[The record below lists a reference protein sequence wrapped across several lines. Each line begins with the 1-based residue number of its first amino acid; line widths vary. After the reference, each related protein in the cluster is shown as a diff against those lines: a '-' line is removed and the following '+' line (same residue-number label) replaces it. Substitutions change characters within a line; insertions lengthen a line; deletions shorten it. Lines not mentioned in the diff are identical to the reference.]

1 MRYFSLG
8 KLLLPL
14 FLALVFDPSLG
25 ACTNLIVTK
34 GASKDG
40 SVICTYNCDTFGYSG
55 WLTHSPA
62 GRHEKGE
69 KIAIRSFWNPAEIK
83 GYVDQV
89 EYTYNVVG
97 YINEKQ
103 LSIVET
109 TFGGR
114 HELVNPEGIL
124 GYDNVIQLALQRC
137 STAREA
143 IRTMGQLMDEYGYND
158 EGETFTVCDKEE
170 AWIME
175 IVGKGPGRK
184 GAVWVALRVPDGQI
198 CAHANISRIRRFP
211 QVAKA
216 KKNSI
221 FQEIEGEC
229 VYSSDVISFARE
241 MGFFSGRDEDF
252 SFRDAYCPI
261 SFIKVRQCDAR
272 VWSFFRHHTDP
283 SEMDKYMPYLDGKF
297 DVCDHLP
304 LWITP
309 DSKLSVQ
316 DIMADMRDHY
326 EGTPLDMTK
335 DLGAGPWGMPIRPRA
350 KTFESNGQEYFRERP
365 IASPQAG
372 FTMISQLRSWL
383 PDEVGGLMWFN
394 CDDAD
399 MVAYVPVY
407 CCEREI
413 PTAFRE
419 ENNLNGVFNEKGAY
433 WFCNMVSNFVYP
445 RYSAL
450 IGDLR
455 SAQKELEDFYSAE
468 QDGVAEMAKGMTPSD
483 RVSFLTA
490 KTSEYTGKMM
500 SRWNQLWKYLIVKY
514 NDQPGG
520 YEQSFYDAM
529 VKASGNRYKIPA
541 E

>member
-1 MRYFSLG
+1 MKHFSLF
-8 KLLLPL
+8 KALLPMV
-14 FLALVFDPSLG
+14 LALCFDPSLG

-34 GASKDG
+34 GASADG

-62 GRHEKGE
+62 GQHKPGE
-69 KIAIRSFWNPAEIK
+69 KIAIRSFWHPSEIK

-89 EYTYNVVG
+89 EYTYNVIG

-103 LSIVET
+103 LCIVET

-137 STAREA
+137 STARDA
-143 IRTMGQLMDEYGYND
+143 IRVMGQLMDEYGYCD
-158 EGETFTVCDKEE
+158 EGETFTVCDKGE

-175 IVGKGPGRK
+175 LIGKGQGRK
-184 GAVWVALRVPDGQI
+184 GAVWVAMKIPDGQI
-198 CAHANISRIRRFP
+198 CAHANISRIRQFP
-211 QVAKA
+211 QVSKA
-216 KKNSI
+216 KKNRLY
-221 FQEIEGEC
+221 QEIEGEC
-229 VYSSDVISFARE
+229 MYSSDVISFARE
-241 MGFFSGRDEDF
+241 MGYFNGKDEDF

-261 SFIKVRQCDAR
+261 SFLGVRQCDAR

-283 SEMDKYMPYLDGKF
+283 AEMDKYLPYLDGKF
-297 DVCDHLP
+297 DQIDHLP

-309 DSKLSVQ
+309 EKKVSVR
-316 DIMADMRDHY
+316 DIISDMRDHY

-335 DLGAGPWGMPIRPRA
+335 DIDAGPWGMPIRPRA
-350 KTFESNGQEYFRERP
+350 KTFESGGQKYFRERP

-372 FTMISQLRSWL
+372 FTLVSQLRSWL
-383 PDEVGGLMWFN
+383 PDEIGGVMWFG

-407 CCEREI
+407 CCERDI

-419 ENNLNGVFNEKGAY
+419 ENNLNGTFNEKGAY
-433 WFCNMVSNFVYP
+433 WMCNFVSNMIYP

-450 IGDLR
+450 IGSLREKQEVFEDLLFA
-455 SAQKELEDFYSAE
+455 SQEELEKTAAKMTATDRPAFLSSVTATYVE
-468 QDGVAEMAKGMTPSD
+468 Q
-483 RVSFLTA
+483 
-490 KTSEYTGKMM
+490 MM
-500 SRWNQLWKYLIVKY
+500 SLWNDLAKEIIVKY

-520 YEQSFYDAM
+520 YDQRFYDAI
-529 VKASGNRYKIPA
+529 ARDTGDRYKIP

>member
-1 MRYFSLG
+1 MKHFSLF
-8 KLLLPL
+8 KALLPL
-14 FLALVFDPSLG
+14 VLALCFDPSLG

-34 GASKDG
+34 GASADG

-62 GRHEKGE
+62 GQHKPGE
-69 KIAIRSFWNPAEIK
+69 KIAIRSFWHPSEIK

-89 EYTYNVVG
+89 EYTYNVIG

-103 LSIVET
+103 LCIVET

-137 STAREA
+137 STARDA
-143 IRTMGQLMDEYGYND
+143 IRVMGQLMDEYGYCD

-175 IVGKGPGRK
+175 LIGKGQGRK
-184 GAVWVALRVPDGQI
+184 GAVWVAMKIPDGQI
-198 CAHANISRIRRFP
+198 CAHANISRIRQFP
-211 QVAKA
+211 QVSKA
-216 KKNSI
+216 KKNSLY
-221 FQEIEGEC
+221 QEIDGEC
-229 VYSSDVISFARE
+229 MYSSDVISFARE
-241 MGFFSGRDEDF
+241 MGYFNGKDEDF

-261 SFIKVRQCDAR
+261 SFLGVRQCDAR

-283 SEMDKYMPYLDGKF
+283 AEMDKYLPYLDGKF
-297 DVCDHLP
+297 DQIDHLP
-304 LWITP
+304 LWIKP
-309 DSKLSVQ
+309 DSKLSVR
-316 DIMADMRDHY
+316 DVIADMRDHY

-350 KTFESNGQEYFRERP
+350 KTFESGGQKYFRERP

-372 FTMISQLRSWL
+372 FTLVSQLRSWL

-419 ENNLNGVFNEKGAY
+419 ENNLNGTFNEKGAY
-433 WFCNMVSNFVYP
+433 WMCNFVSNMIYP

-450 IGDLR
+450 IGSLREKQEVFEDLLFA
-455 SAQKELEDFYSAE
+455 SQEELEKTAAKMTATDRPAFLSSVTTTYVE
-468 QDGVAEMAKGMTPSD
+468 Q
-483 RVSFLTA
+483 
-490 KTSEYTGKMM
+490 MM
-500 SRWNQLWKYLIVKY
+500 SLWNDLAKEIIVKY

-520 YEQSFYDAM
+520 YDQRFYDAI
-529 VKASGNRYKIPA
+529 ARDTGDRYKIP

>member
-1 MRYFSLG
+1 MKHFSLF
-8 KLLLPL
+8 KALLPMV
-14 FLALVFDPSLG
+14 LALCFDPSLG

-34 GASKDG
+34 GASADG

-62 GRHEKGE
+62 GQHKPGE
-69 KIAIRSFWNPAEIK
+69 KIAIRSFWHPSEIK

-89 EYTYNVVG
+89 EYTYNVIG

-103 LSIVET
+103 LCIVET

-137 STAREA
+137 STARDA
-143 IRTMGQLMDEYGYND
+143 IRVMGQLMDEYGYCD

-175 IVGKGPGRK
+175 LIGKGQGRK
-184 GAVWVALRVPDGQI
+184 GAVWVAMKIPDGQI
-198 CAHANISRIRRFP
+198 CAHANISRIRQFP
-211 QVAKA
+211 QVSKA
-216 KKNSI
+216 KKNRLY
-221 FQEIEGEC
+221 QEIEGEC
-229 VYSSDVISFARE
+229 MYSSDVISFARE
-241 MGFFSGRDEDF
+241 MGYFNGKDEDF

-261 SFIKVRQCDAR
+261 SFLGVRQCDAR

-283 SEMDKYMPYLDGKF
+283 AEMDKYLPYLDGKF
-297 DVCDHLP
+297 DQIDHLP

-309 DSKLSVQ
+309 EKKVSVR
-316 DIMADMRDHY
+316 DIISDMRDHY

-335 DLGAGPWGMPIRPRA
+335 DIDAGPWGMPIRPRA
-350 KTFESNGQEYFRERP
+350 KTFESGGQKYFRERP

-372 FTMISQLRSWL
+372 FTLVSQLRSWL
-383 PDEVGGLMWFN
+383 PDEIGGVMWFG

-407 CCEREI
+407 CCERDI

-419 ENNLNGVFNEKGAY
+419 ENNLNGTFNEKGAY
-433 WFCNMVSNFVYP
+433 WMCNFVSNMIYP

-450 IGDLR
+450 IGSLREKQEVFEDLLFA
-455 SAQKELEDFYSAE
+455 SQEELEKTAAKMTATDRPAFLSSVTATYVE
-468 QDGVAEMAKGMTPSD
+468 Q
-483 RVSFLTA
+483 
-490 KTSEYTGKMM
+490 MM
-500 SRWNQLWKYLIVKY
+500 SLWNDLAKEIIVKY

-520 YEQSFYDAM
+520 YDQRFYDAI
-529 VKASGNRYKIPA
+529 ARDTGDRYKIP

>member
-1 MRYFSLG
+1 MRHFPLG
-8 KLLLPL
+8 GLLLSL
-14 FLALVFDPSLG
+14 VFVLAFDPSLG

-34 GASKDG
+34 GASADG

-69 KIAIRSFWNPAEIK
+69 KIPIRSFWHPDEIK
-83 GYVDQV
+83 GYVEQV
-89 EYTYNVVG
+89 EYTYNVIG

-103 LSIVET
+103 LCIVET

-143 IRTMGQLMDEYGYND
+143 IRVMGELMAEYGYND

-184 GAVWVALRVPDGQI
+184 GSVWVALRIPDGSI
-198 CAHANISRIRRFP
+198 SAHANISRIRQFP

-216 KKNSI
+216 KKNSLY
-221 FQEIEGEC
+221 QEIEGEC
-229 VYSSDVISFARE
+229 MYSSDVISFARE
-241 MGFFSGRDEDF
+241 MGFFSGEDKDF

-261 SFIKVRQCDAR
+261 EFIKVRQCDAR

-283 SEMDKYMPYLDGKF
+283 SEMDKYMPYIDGKF

-309 DSKLSVQ
+309 DKKLSVR

-326 EGTPLDMTK
+326 EGTSLDMTR
-335 DLGAGPWGMPIRPRA
+335 DIDAGPWGMPVRPRA
-350 KTFESNGQEYFRERP
+350 KTFESNGQKYFRERP

-372 FTMISQLRSWL
+372 FTLVSQLRGWL
-383 PDEVGGLMWFN
+383 PDEVGGIMYFN

-399 MVAYVPVY
+399 MIAYVPVY
-407 CCEREI
+407 CCESEI
-413 PTAFRE
+413 PAAFRE
-419 ENNLNGVFNEKGAY
+419 ENNLNGVFNENGAY
-433 WFCNMVSNFVYP
+433 WFCNMVSNFIYP

-455 SAQKELEDFYSAE
+455 TAQKELEDFFCSE
-468 QDGVAEMAKGMTPSD
+468 QETIDSRAKEMTPSD

-490 KTSEYTGKMM
+490 KTGEYVERMM
-500 SRWNQLWKYLIVKY
+500 SRWNNLWKELIVKY

-520 YEQSFYDAM
+520 YGQRFYDA
-529 VKASGNRYKIPA
+529 VARDTGDRYKIP

>member
-1 MRYFSLG
+1 MRHFPLG
-8 KLLLPL
+8 GLLLSL
-14 FLALVFDPSLG
+14 VFVLAFDPSLG

-34 GASKDG
+34 GASADG

-69 KIAIRSFWNPAEIK
+69 KIPIRSFWHPGGIK
-83 GYVDQV
+83 GYVEQV
-89 EYTYNVVG
+89 EYTYNVIG

-103 LSIVET
+103 LCIVET

-137 STAREA
+137 STARDA
-143 IRTMGQLMDEYGYND
+143 IRVMGELMAEYGYND

-175 IVGKGPGRK
+175 IVGKGPGLK
-184 GAVWVALRVPDGQI
+184 GSVWVALRIPDGSI
-198 CAHANISRIRRFP
+198 SAHANISRIRQFP

-216 KKNSI
+216 KKNSLY
-221 FQEIEGEC
+221 QEIEGEC
-229 VYSSDVISFARE
+229 MYSSDVISFARE
-241 MGFFSGRDEDF
+241 KGFFSGEDKYF

-261 SFIKVRQCDAR
+261 GFIKVRQCDAR

-283 SEMDKYMPYLDGKF
+283 SEMDKYMPYIDGKF

-309 DSKLSVQ
+309 DKKLSVR

-326 EGTPLDMTK
+326 EGTPLDMTR
-335 DLGAGPWGMPIRPRA
+335 DIDAGPWGMPVRPRA
-350 KTFESNGQEYFRERP
+350 KTFESNGQKYFRERP

-372 FTMISQLRSWL
+372 FTLVSQLRGWL
-383 PDEVGGLMWFN
+383 PDEVGGIMYFN

-399 MVAYVPVY
+399 MIAYVPVY
-407 CCEREI
+407 CCESEI
-413 PTAFRE
+413 PAAFRE
-419 ENNLNGVFNEKGAY
+419 ENNLNGVFNDNGAY
-433 WFCNMVSNFVYP
+433 WFCNMVSNFIYP

-455 SAQKELEDFYSAE
+455 AAQKELEDFFCSE
-468 QDGVAEMAKGMTPSD
+468 QETIDSRAKEMTPSD

-490 KTSEYTGKMM
+490 KTGEYVERMM
-500 SRWNQLWKYLIVKY
+500 SRWNSLWKELIVKY

-520 YEQSFYDAM
+520 YGQRFYDA
-529 VKASGNRYKIPA
+529 VARDTGDRYKIP

>member
-1 MRYFSLG
+1 MKHFSLF
-8 KLLLPL
+8 KALLPMV
-14 FLALVFDPSLG
+14 LALCFDPSLG

-34 GASKDG
+34 GASADG

-62 GRHEKGE
+62 GQHKPGE
-69 KIAIRSFWNPAEIK
+69 KIAIRSFWHPSEIK

-89 EYTYNVVG
+89 EYTYNVIG

-103 LSIVET
+103 LCIVET

-137 STAREA
+137 STARDA
-143 IRTMGQLMDEYGYND
+143 IRVMGQLMDEYGYCD

-175 IVGKGPGRK
+175 LIGKGQGRK
-184 GAVWVALRVPDGQI
+184 GAVWVAMKIPDGQI
-198 CAHANISRIRRFP
+198 CAHANISRIRQFP
-211 QVAKA
+211 QVSKA
-216 KKNSI
+216 KKNRLY
-221 FQEIEGEC
+221 QEIEGEC
-229 VYSSDVISFARE
+229 MYSSDVISFARE
-241 MGFFSGRDEDF
+241 MGYFNGKDEDF

-261 SFIKVRQCDAR
+261 SFLGVRQCDAR

-283 SEMDKYMPYLDGKF
+283 AEMDKYLPYLDGKF
-297 DVCDHLP
+297 DQIDHLP

-309 DSKLSVQ
+309 EKKVSVR
-316 DIMADMRDHY
+316 DIISDMRDHY

-335 DLGAGPWGMPIRPRA
+335 DIDAGPWGMPIRPRA
-350 KTFESNGQEYFRERP
+350 KTFESGGQKYFRERP

-372 FTMISQLRSWL
+372 FTLVSQLRSWL
-383 PDEVGGLMWFN
+383 PDEIGGVMWFG

-407 CCEREI
+407 CCERDI

-419 ENNLNGVFNEKGAY
+419 ENNLNGTFNEKGAY
-433 WFCNMVSNFVYP
+433 WMCNFVSNMIYP

-450 IGDLR
+450 IGSLR
-455 SAQKELEDFYSAE
+455 EKQEMFEGLLFASQEELEKTAAKMTATDRPAFLSSVTTTYVE
-468 QDGVAEMAKGMTPSD
+468 Q
-483 RVSFLTA
+483 
-490 KTSEYTGKMM
+490 MM
-500 SRWNQLWKYLIVKY
+500 SLWNDLAKEIIVKY

-520 YEQSFYDAM
+520 YDQRFYDAI
-529 VKASGNRYKIPA
+529 ARDTGDRYKIP

>member
-1 MRYFSLG
+1 MKHFSLF
-8 KLLLPL
+8 KALLPL
-14 FLALVFDPSLG
+14 VLALCFDPSLG

-34 GASKDG
+34 GASADG

-62 GRHEKGE
+62 GQHKPGE
-69 KIAIRSFWNPAEIK
+69 KIAIRSFWHPAEIK

-89 EYTYNVVG
+89 EYTYNVIG

-103 LSIVET
+103 LCIVET

-137 STAREA
+137 STARDA
-143 IRTMGQLMDEYGYND
+143 IRVMGQLMDEYGYCD

-175 IVGKGPGRK
+175 LIGKGQGRK
-184 GAVWVALRVPDGQI
+184 GAVWVAMKIPDGQI
-198 CAHANISRIRRFP
+198 CAHANISRIRQFP
-211 QVAKA
+211 QVSKA
-216 KKNSI
+216 KKNSLY
-221 FQEIEGEC
+221 QEIDGEC
-229 VYSSDVISFARE
+229 MYSSDVISFARE
-241 MGFFSGRDEDF
+241 MGYFNGKDEDF

-261 SFIKVRQCDAR
+261 SFLGVRQCDAR

-283 SEMDKYMPYLDGKF
+283 AEMDKYLPYLDGKF
-297 DVCDHLP
+297 DQIDHLP

-309 DSKLSVQ
+309 EKKVSVR
-316 DIMADMRDHY
+316 DIISDMRDHY

-335 DLGAGPWGMPIRPRA
+335 DIDAGPWGMPIRPRA
-350 KTFESNGQEYFRERP
+350 KTFESGGQKYFRERP

-372 FTMISQLRSWL
+372 FTLVSQLRSWL
-383 PDEVGGLMWFN
+383 PDEIGGLMWFG

-407 CCEREI
+407 CCERDI

-419 ENNLNGVFNEKGAY
+419 ENNLNGTFNEKGAY
-433 WFCNMVSNFVYP
+433 WMCNFVSNMIYP
-445 RYSAL
+445 RYSAM
-450 IGDLR
+450 IGSLR
-455 SAQKELEDFYSAE
+455 EKQEMFEGLLFASQEELEKTAAKMTATDRPAFLSSVTTTYVE
-468 QDGVAEMAKGMTPSD
+468 Q
-483 RVSFLTA
+483 
-490 KTSEYTGKMM
+490 MM
-500 SRWNQLWKYLIVKY
+500 SLWNDLAKEIIVKY

-520 YEQSFYDAM
+520 YDQRFYDA
-529 VKASGNRYKIPA
+529 VARDTGDRYKIP

>member
-1 MRYFSLG
+1 MRHFPLG
-8 KLLLPL
+8 ELLLSL
-14 FLALVFDPSLG
+14 VFVLAFDPSLG

-34 GASKDG
+34 GASADG

-69 KIAIRSFWNPAEIK
+69 KIPIRSFWHPDGIK
-83 GYVDQV
+83 GYVEQV
-89 EYTYNVVG
+89 EYTYNVIG

-103 LSIVET
+103 LCIVET

-137 STAREA
+137 STARDA
-143 IRTMGQLMDEYGYND
+143 IHVMGELMAEYGYND
-158 EGETFTVCDKEE
+158 EGETFTVCDKDE

-175 IVGKGPGRK
+175 IVGKGLGRK
-184 GAVWVALRVPDGQI
+184 GAVWVALRIPDGSI
-198 CAHANISRIRRFP
+198 SAHANISRIRQFP

-216 KKNSI
+216 KKNSLY
-221 FQEIEGEC
+221 QEIEGEC
-229 VYSSDVISFARE
+229 MYSSDVISFARE
-241 MGFFSGRDEDF
+241 MGFFSGEDKDF

-261 SFIKVRQCDAR
+261 EFIKVRQCDAR

-283 SEMDKYMPYLDGKF
+283 SEMDKYMPYIDGKF

-309 DSKLSVQ
+309 DKKLSVR

-326 EGTPLDMTK
+326 EGTPLDMTR
-335 DLGAGPWGMPIRPRA
+335 DIDAGPWGMPVRPRA
-350 KTFESNGQEYFRERP
+350 KTFESNGQKYFRERP

-372 FTMISQLRSWL
+372 FTLVSQLRGWL
-383 PDEVGGLMWFN
+383 PDEVGGIMYFN

-399 MVAYVPVY
+399 MIAYVPVY
-407 CCEREI
+407 CCESEI
-413 PTAFRE
+413 PVAFRE
-419 ENNLNGVFNEKGAY
+419 ENNLNGVFNENGAY
-433 WFCNMVSNFVYP
+433 WFCNMVSNFIYP

-455 SAQKELEDFYSAE
+455 AAQKELEDSFCSE
-468 QDGVAEMAKGMTPSD
+468 QETIDSRAKDMTPSD

-490 KTSEYTGKMM
+490 KTGEYVERMM
-500 SRWNQLWKYLIVKY
+500 SRWNSLWKELIVKY

-520 YEQSFYDAM
+520 YGQRFYDA
-529 VKASGNRYKIPA
+529 VARDTGDRYKIP

>member
-1 MRYFSLG
+1 MRHFPLG
-8 KLLLPL
+8 GLLLSL
-14 FLALVFDPSLG
+14 VFALAFDPSLG

-34 GASKDG
+34 GASADG

-69 KIAIRSFWNPAEIK
+69 KIPIRSFWHPDGIK
-83 GYVDQV
+83 GYVEQV
-89 EYTYNVVG
+89 EYTYNVIG

-103 LSIVET
+103 LCIVET

-137 STAREA
+137 STARDA
-143 IRTMGQLMDEYGYND
+143 IRVMGELMAEYGYND

-184 GAVWVALRVPDGQI
+184 GSVWVALRIPDGSI
-198 CAHANISRIRRFP
+198 SAHANISRIRQFP

-216 KKNSI
+216 KKNSLY
-221 FQEIEGEC
+221 QEIQGEC
-229 VYSSDVISFARE
+229 MYSSDVISFARE
-241 MGFFSGRDEDF
+241 MGFFSGEDKDF

-261 SFIKVRQCDAR
+261 EFIKVRQCDAR

-283 SEMDKYMPYLDGKF
+283 SEMDKYMPYIDGKF
-297 DVCDHLP
+297 DMCDHLP

-309 DSKLSVQ
+309 DKKLSVR

-326 EGTPLDMTK
+326 EGTPLDMTR
-335 DLGAGPWGMPIRPRA
+335 DIDAGPWGMPVRPRA
-350 KTFESNGQEYFRERP
+350 KTFESNGQKYFRERP

-372 FTMISQLRSWL
+372 FTLVSQLRGWL
-383 PDEVGGLMWFN
+383 PDEVGGIMYFN

-399 MVAYVPVY
+399 MIAYVPVY
-407 CCEREI
+407 CCESEI
-413 PTAFRE
+413 PAAFRE
-419 ENNLNGVFNEKGAY
+419 ENNLNGVFNENGAY
-433 WFCNMVSNFVYP
+433 WFCNMVSNFIYP

-450 IGDLR
+450 SGDLR
-455 SAQKELEDFYSAE
+455 TAQKELEDSFCSE
-468 QDGVAEMAKGMTPSD
+468 QETIDSRAKDMTPSD

-490 KTSEYTGKMM
+490 KTGEYVERMM
-500 SRWNQLWKYLIVKY
+500 SRWNSLWKELIVKY

-520 YEQSFYDAM
+520 YGQRFYDA
-529 VKASGNRYKIPA
+529 VARDTGDRYKIP

>member
-1 MRYFSLG
+1 MKHFSLF
-8 KLLLPL
+8 KALLPL
-14 FLALVFDPSLG
+14 VLAVCFDPSLG

-34 GASKDG
+34 GASADG

-62 GRHEKGE
+62 GQHKPGE
-69 KIAIRSFWNPAEIK
+69 KIAIRSFWHPSEIK

-89 EYTYNVVG
+89 EYTYNVIG

-103 LSIVET
+103 LCIVET

-137 STAREA
+137 STARDA
-143 IRTMGQLMDEYGYND
+143 IRVMGQLMDEYGYCD

-175 IVGKGPGRK
+175 LIGKGQGRK
-184 GAVWVALRVPDGQI
+184 GAVWVAMKIPDGQI
-198 CAHANISRIRRFP
+198 CAHANISRIRQFP
-211 QVAKA
+211 QVSKA
-216 KKNSI
+216 KKNSLY
-221 FQEIEGEC
+221 QEIKGEC
-229 VYSSDVISFARE
+229 MYSSDVISFARE
-241 MGFFSGRDEDF
+241 MGYFNGKDEDF

-261 SFIKVRQCDAR
+261 SFLGVRQCDAR

-283 SEMDKYMPYLDGKF
+283 GEMDKYLPYLEGKF
-297 DVCDHLP
+297 DQIDHLP

-309 DSKLSVQ
+309 EKKVSVR
-316 DIMADMRDHY
+316 DIISDMRDHY

-335 DLGAGPWGMPIRPRA
+335 DIDAGPWGMPIRPRA
-350 KTFESNGQEYFRERP
+350 KTFESGGQKYFRERP

-372 FTMISQLRSWL
+372 FTLVSQLRSWL
-383 PDEVGGLMWFN
+383 PDEIGGVMWFG

-419 ENNLNGVFNEKGAY
+419 ENNLNGTFNEQGAY
-433 WFCNMVSNFVYP
+433 WMCNMVSNFIYP
-445 RYSAL
+445 RYGAM

-455 SAQKELEDFYSAE
+455 AAQSELEDFYASE
-468 QDGVAEMAKGMTPSD
+468 QDEVAERVKGLNPLD
-483 RVSFLTA
+483 RISFLTS
-490 KTSEYTGKMM
+490 KTASYTEKMM
-500 SRWNQLWKYLIVKY
+500 TRWDRLWKELVVKY

-520 YEQSFYDAM
+520 YDQRFYDAI
-529 VKASGNRYKIPA
+529 ARDTGDRYKIP

>member
-1 MRYFSLG
+1 MKHFSLF
-8 KLLLPL
+8 KALLPL
-14 FLALVFDPSLG
+14 VLALCFDPSLG

-34 GASKDG
+34 GASADG

-62 GRHEKGE
+62 GQHKPGE
-69 KIAIRSFWNPAEIK
+69 KIAIRSFWHPSEIK

-89 EYTYNVVG
+89 EYTYNVIG

-103 LSIVET
+103 LCIVET

-137 STAREA
+137 STARDA
-143 IRTMGQLMDEYGYND
+143 IRVMGQLMDEYGYCD

-175 IVGKGPGRK
+175 LIGKGQGRK
-184 GAVWVALRVPDGQI
+184 GAVWVAMKIPDGQI
-198 CAHANISRIRRFP
+198 CAHANISRIRQFP
-211 QVAKA
+211 QVSKA
-216 KKNSI
+216 KKNSLY
-221 FQEIEGEC
+221 QEIEGEC
-229 VYSSDVISFARE
+229 MYSSDVISFARE
-241 MGFFSGRDEDF
+241 MGYFNGKDEDF

-261 SFIKVRQCDAR
+261 SFLGVRQCDAR

-283 SEMDKYMPYLDGKF
+283 AEMDKYLPYLDGKF
-297 DVCDHLP
+297 DQIDHLP

-309 DSKLSVQ
+309 EKKVSVR
-316 DIMADMRDHY
+316 DIISDMRDHY

-335 DLGAGPWGMPIRPRA
+335 DIDAGPWGMPIRPRA
-350 KTFESNGQEYFRERP
+350 KTFESGGQKYFRERP

-372 FTMISQLRSWL
+372 FTLVSQLRSWL
-383 PDEVGGLMWFN
+383 PDEIGGVMWFG

-407 CCEREI
+407 CCERDI

-419 ENNLNGVFNEKGAY
+419 ENNLNGTFNEKGAY
-433 WFCNMVSNFVYP
+433 WMCNFVSNMIYP

-450 IGDLR
+450 IGSLREKQEVFEDLLFA
-455 SAQKELEDFYSAE
+455 SQEELEKTAAKMTATDRPAFLSSVTTTYVE
-468 QDGVAEMAKGMTPSD
+468 Q
-483 RVSFLTA
+483 
-490 KTSEYTGKMM
+490 MM
-500 SRWNQLWKYLIVKY
+500 SLWNDLAKEIIVKY

-520 YEQSFYDAM
+520 YDQRFYDAI
-529 VKASGNRYKIPA
+529 ARDTGDRYKIP

>member
-1 MRYFSLG
+1 MRHFPLG
-8 KLLLPL
+8 GLLLSL
-14 FLALVFDPSLG
+14 VFVLAFDPSLG

-34 GASKDG
+34 GASADG

-69 KIAIRSFWNPAEIK
+69 KIPIRSFWHPDGIK
-83 GYVDQV
+83 GYVEQV
-89 EYTYNVVG
+89 EYTYNVIG

-103 LSIVET
+103 LCIVET

-137 STAREA
+137 STARDA
-143 IRTMGQLMDEYGYND
+143 IHVMGELMAEYGYND
-158 EGETFTVCDKEE
+158 EGETFTVCDKDE

-184 GAVWVALRVPDGQI
+184 GSVWVALRIPDGSI
-198 CAHANISRIRRFP
+198 SAHANISRIRQFP

-216 KKNSI
+216 KKNSLY
-221 FQEIEGEC
+221 QEIEGEC
-229 VYSSDVISFARE
+229 MYSSDVISFARE
-241 MGFFSGRDEDF
+241 MGFFSGEDKDF

-261 SFIKVRQCDAR
+261 EFIKVRQCDAR

-283 SEMDKYMPYLDGKF
+283 SEMDKYMPYIDGKF

-309 DSKLSVQ
+309 DKKLSVR

-326 EGTPLDMTK
+326 EGTSLDMTR
-335 DLGAGPWGMPIRPRA
+335 DIDAGPWGMPVRPRA
-350 KTFESNGQEYFRERP
+350 KTFESNGQKYFRERP

-372 FTMISQLRSWL
+372 FTLVSQLRGWL
-383 PDEVGGLMWFN
+383 PDEVGGIMYFN

-399 MVAYVPVY
+399 MIAYVPVY
-407 CCEREI
+407 CCESEI
-413 PTAFRE
+413 PVAFRE
-419 ENNLNGVFNEKGAY
+419 ENNLNGIFNENGAY
-433 WFCNMVSNFVYP
+433 WFCNMVSNFIYP

-455 SAQKELEDFYSAE
+455 AAQKELEDSFCSE
-468 QDGVAEMAKGMTPSD
+468 QEEVATRAKEMTPSD

-490 KTSEYTGKMM
+490 KTGEYVERMM
-500 SRWNQLWKYLIVKY
+500 SRWNSLWKELIVKY

-520 YEQSFYDAM
+520 YGQRFYDA
-529 VKASGNRYKIPA
+529 VARDTGDRYKIP

>member
-1 MRYFSLG
+1 MKHFSLF
-8 KLLLPL
+8 KALLPMV
-14 FLALVFDPSLG
+14 LALCFDPSLG

-34 GASKDG
+34 GASADG

-62 GRHEKGE
+62 GQHKPGE
-69 KIAIRSFWNPAEIK
+69 KIAIRSFWHPSEIK

-89 EYTYNVVG
+89 EYTYNVIG

-103 LSIVET
+103 LCIVET

-137 STAREA
+137 STARDA
-143 IRTMGQLMDEYGYND
+143 IRVMGQLMDEYGYCD
-158 EGETFTVCDKEE
+158 KGETFTVCDKEE

-175 IVGKGPGRK
+175 LIGKGQGRK
-184 GAVWVALRVPDGQI
+184 GAVWVAMKIPDGQI
-198 CAHANISRIRRFP
+198 CAHANISRIRQFP
-211 QVAKA
+211 QVSKA
-216 KKNSI
+216 KKNSLY
-221 FQEIEGEC
+221 QEIEGEC
-229 VYSSDVISFARE
+229 MYSSDVISFARE
-241 MGFFSGRDEDF
+241 MGYFNGKDEDF

-261 SFIKVRQCDAR
+261 SFLGVRQCDAR

-283 SEMDKYMPYLDGKF
+283 AEMDKYLPYLDGKF
-297 DVCDHLP
+297 DQIDHLP
-304 LWITP
+304 LWIKP
-309 DSKLSVQ
+309 DSKLSVR
-316 DIMADMRDHY
+316 DVIADMRDHY

-335 DLGAGPWGMPIRPRA
+335 DIDAGPWGMPIRPRA
-350 KTFESNGQEYFRERP
+350 KTFESGGQKYFRERP

-372 FTMISQLRSWL
+372 FTLVSQLRSWL
-383 PDEVGGLMWFN
+383 PDEIGGVMWFG

-407 CCEREI
+407 CCERDI

-419 ENNLNGVFNEKGAY
+419 ENNLNGTFNEKGAY
-433 WFCNMVSNFVYP
+433 WMCNFVSNMIYP

-450 IGDLR
+450 IGSLREKQEVFEDLLFA
-455 SAQKELEDFYSAE
+455 SQEELEKTAAKMTATDRPAFLSSVTTTYVE
-468 QDGVAEMAKGMTPSD
+468 Q
-483 RVSFLTA
+483 
-490 KTSEYTGKMM
+490 MM
-500 SRWNQLWKYLIVKY
+500 SLWNDLAKEIIVKY

-520 YEQSFYDAM
+520 YDQRFYDAI
-529 VKASGNRYKIPA
+529 ARDTGDRYKIP

>member
-1 MRYFSLG
+1 MRHFPLG
-8 KLLLPL
+8 GLLLSL
-14 FLALVFDPSLG
+14 VFALAFDPSLG

-34 GASKDG
+34 GASADG

-69 KIAIRSFWNPAEIK
+69 KIPIRSFWHPDGIK
-83 GYVDQV
+83 GYVEQV
-89 EYTYNVVG
+89 EYTYNVIG

-103 LSIVET
+103 LCIVET

-137 STAREA
+137 STARDA
-143 IRTMGQLMDEYGYND
+143 IRVMGELMAEYGYND

-184 GAVWVALRVPDGQI
+184 GSVWVALRIPDGSI
-198 CAHANISRIRRFP
+198 SAHANISRIRQFP

-216 KKNSI
+216 KKNSLY
-221 FQEIEGEC
+221 QEIEGEC
-229 VYSSDVISFARE
+229 MYSSDVISFARE
-241 MGFFSGRDEDF
+241 KGFFSGEDKYF

-261 SFIKVRQCDAR
+261 EFIKVRQCDAR

-283 SEMDKYMPYLDGKF
+283 SEMDKYMPYIDGKF

-309 DSKLSVQ
+309 DKKLSVR

-326 EGTPLDMTK
+326 EGTPLDMTR
-335 DLGAGPWGMPIRPRA
+335 DIDAGPWGMPVRPRA
-350 KTFESNGQEYFRERP
+350 KTFESNGQKYFRERP

-372 FTMISQLRSWL
+372 FTLVSQLRGWL
-383 PDEVGGLMWFN
+383 PDEVGGIMYFN

-399 MVAYVPVY
+399 MIAYVPVY
-407 CCEREI
+407 CCESEI
-413 PTAFRE
+413 PAAFRE
-419 ENNLNGVFNEKGAY
+419 ENNLNGVFNENGAY
-433 WFCNMVSNFVYP
+433 WFCNMVSNFIYP

-455 SAQKELEDFYSAE
+455 AAQKELEDSFCSE
-468 QDGVAEMAKGMTPSD
+468 QETIDSRAKDMTPSD

-490 KTSEYTGKMM
+490 KTGEYVERMM
-500 SRWNQLWKYLIVKY
+500 SRWNSLWKELIVKY

-520 YEQSFYDAM
+520 YGQRFYDA
-529 VKASGNRYKIPA
+529 VARDTGDRYKIP

>member
-1 MRYFSLG
+1 MKHFSLF
-8 KLLLPL
+8 KALLPMV
-14 FLALVFDPSLG
+14 LALCFDPSLG

-34 GASKDG
+34 GASADG

-62 GRHEKGE
+62 GQHKPGE
-69 KIAIRSFWNPAEIK
+69 KIAIRSFWHPSEIK

-89 EYTYNVVG
+89 EYTYNVIG

-103 LSIVET
+103 LCIVET

-137 STAREA
+137 STARDA
-143 IRTMGQLMDEYGYND
+143 IRVMGQLMDEYGYCD

-175 IVGKGPGRK
+175 LIGKGQGRK
-184 GAVWVALRVPDGQI
+184 GAVWVAMKIPDGQI
-198 CAHANISRIRRFP
+198 CAHANISRIRQFP
-211 QVAKA
+211 QVSKA
-216 KKNSI
+216 KKNSLY
-221 FQEIEGEC
+221 QEIEGEC
-229 VYSSDVISFARE
+229 MYSSDVISFARE
-241 MGFFSGRDEDF
+241 MGYFNGKDEDF

-261 SFIKVRQCDAR
+261 SFLGVRQCDAR

-283 SEMDKYMPYLDGKF
+283 AEMDKYLPYLEGKF
-297 DVCDHLP
+297 DQIDHLP

-309 DSKLSVQ
+309 EKKVSVR
-316 DIMADMRDHY
+316 DIISDMRDHY

-335 DLGAGPWGMPIRPRA
+335 DIDAGPWGMPIRPRA
-350 KTFESNGQEYFRERP
+350 KTFESGGQKYFRERP

-372 FTMISQLRSWL
+372 FTLVSQLRSWL
-383 PDEVGGLMWFN
+383 PDEIGGVMWFG

-407 CCEREI
+407 CCERDI

-419 ENNLNGVFNEKGAY
+419 ENNLNGTFNEKGAY
-433 WFCNMVSNFVYP
+433 WMCNFVSNMIYP

-450 IGDLR
+450 IGSLR
-455 SAQKELEDFYSAE
+455 EKQEMFEGLLFASQEELEKTAAKMTDTDRPAFLSSVTATYVE
-468 QDGVAEMAKGMTPSD
+468 Q
-483 RVSFLTA
+483 
-490 KTSEYTGKMM
+490 MM
-500 SRWNQLWKYLIVKY
+500 SLWNDLAKEIIVKY

-520 YEQSFYDAM
+520 YDQRFYDA
-529 VKASGNRYKIPA
+529 VARDTGDRYKIP

>member
-1 MRYFSLG
+1 MRHFPLG
-8 KLLLPL
+8 RLLLSL
-14 FLALVFDPSLG
+14 VFVLAFDPSLG

-34 GASKDG
+34 GASADG

-62 GRHEKGE
+62 GRHEKDE
-69 KIAIRSFWNPAEIK
+69 KIPIRSFWHPDGIK
-83 GYVDQV
+83 GYVEQV
-89 EYTYNVVG
+89 EYTYNVIG

-103 LSIVET
+103 LCIVET

-137 STAREA
+137 STARDA
-143 IRTMGQLMDEYGYND
+143 IRVMGELMAEYGYND

-170 AWIME
+170 AWIIE
-175 IVGKGPGRK
+175 IVGKGLGRK
-184 GAVWVALRVPDGQI
+184 GSVWVALRIPDGSI
-198 CAHANISRIRRFP
+198 SAHANISRIRQFP

-216 KKNSI
+216 KKNSLY
-221 FQEIEGEC
+221 QEIEGEC
-229 VYSSDVISFARE
+229 MYSSDVISFARE
-241 MGFFSGRDEDF
+241 MGFFSGEDKDF

-261 SFIKVRQCDAR
+261 EFIKVRQCDAR

-283 SEMDKYMPYLDGKF
+283 SEMDKYMPYIDGKF

-309 DSKLSVQ
+309 DKKLSVR

-326 EGTPLDMTK
+326 EGTPLDMTR
-335 DLGAGPWGMPIRPRA
+335 DIDAGPWGMPVRPRA
-350 KTFESNGQEYFRERP
+350 KTFESNGQKYFRERP

-372 FTMISQLRSWL
+372 FTLVSQLRGWL
-383 PDEVGGLMWFN
+383 PDEVGGLMYFN

-399 MVAYVPVY
+399 MIAYVPVY
-407 CCEREI
+407 CCESEI
-413 PTAFRE
+413 PAAFRE
-419 ENNLNGVFNEKGAY
+419 ENNLNGVFNENGAY
-433 WFCNMVSNFVYP
+433 WFCNMVSNFIYP

-455 SAQKELEDFYSAE
+455 TAQKELEDFFCSE
-468 QDGVAEMAKGMTPSD
+468 QETIDSRAKEMTPSD

-490 KTSEYTGKMM
+490 KTEEYVERMM
-500 SRWNQLWKYLIVKY
+500 SRWNSLWKELIVKY

-520 YEQSFYDAM
+520 YGQRFYDA
-529 VKASGNRYKIPA
+529 VARDTGDRYKIP

>member
-1 MRYFSLG
+1 MV
-8 KLLLPL
+8 
-14 FLALVFDPSLG
+14 LALCFDPSLG

-34 GASKDG
+34 GASADG

-62 GRHEKGE
+62 GQHKPGE
-69 KIAIRSFWNPAEIK
+69 KIAIRSFWHPSEIK

-89 EYTYNVVG
+89 EYTYNVIG

-103 LSIVET
+103 LCIVET

-137 STAREA
+137 STARDA
-143 IRTMGQLMDEYGYND
+143 IRVMGQLMDEYGYCD

-175 IVGKGPGRK
+175 LIGKGQGRK
-184 GAVWVALRVPDGQI
+184 GAVWVAMKIPDGQI
-198 CAHANISRIRRFP
+198 CAHANISRIRQFP
-211 QVAKA
+211 QVSKA
-216 KKNSI
+216 KKNSLY
-221 FQEIEGEC
+221 QEIEGEC
-229 VYSSDVISFARE
+229 MYSSDVISFARE
-241 MGFFSGRDEDF
+241 MGYFNGKNEDF

-261 SFIKVRQCDAR
+261 SFLGVRQCDAR

-283 SEMDKYMPYLDGKF
+283 AEMDKYLPYLEGKF
-297 DVCDHLP
+297 DQIDHLP

-309 DSKLSVQ
+309 EKKVSVR
-316 DIMADMRDHY
+316 DIISDMRDHY

-335 DLGAGPWGMPIRPRA
+335 DIDAGPWGMPIRPRA
-350 KTFESNGQEYFRERP
+350 KTFESGGQKYFRERP

-372 FTMISQLRSWL
+372 FTLVSQLRSWL
-383 PDEVGGLMWFN
+383 PDEIGGVMWFG

-419 ENNLNGVFNEKGAY
+419 ENNLNGTFNEQGAY
-433 WFCNMVSNFVYP
+433 WMCNMVSNFIYP
-445 RYSAL
+445 RYGAM

-455 SAQKELEDFYSAE
+455 AAQSELEDFYASE
-468 QDGVAEMAKGMTPSD
+468 QDEVAERVKGLNPLD
-483 RVSFLTA
+483 RISFLTS
-490 KTSEYTGKMM
+490 KTASYTEKMM
-500 SRWNQLWKYLIVKY
+500 TRWDRLWKELVVKY

-520 YEQSFYDAM
+520 YDQRFYDA
-529 VKASGNRYKIPA
+529 VARDTGDRYKIP

>member
-1 MRYFSLG
+1 MRHFPLG
-8 KLLLPL
+8 GLLLSL
-14 FLALVFDPSLG
+14 VFALAFDPSLG

-34 GASKDG
+34 GASADG

-69 KIAIRSFWNPAEIK
+69 KIPIRSFWHPDGIK
-83 GYVDQV
+83 GYVEQV
-89 EYTYNVVG
+89 EYTYNVIG

-103 LSIVET
+103 LCIVET

-137 STAREA
+137 STARDA
-143 IRTMGQLMDEYGYND
+143 IRVMGELMAEYGYND

-184 GAVWVALRVPDGQI
+184 GSVWVALRIPDGSI
-198 CAHANISRIRRFP
+198 SAHANISRIRQFP

-216 KKNSI
+216 KKNSLY
-221 FQEIEGEC
+221 QEIQGEC
-229 VYSSDVISFARE
+229 MYSSDVISFARE
-241 MGFFSGRDEDF
+241 MGFFSGEDKDF

-261 SFIKVRQCDAR
+261 EFIKVRQCDAR

-283 SEMDKYMPYLDGKF
+283 SEMDKYMPYIDGKF
-297 DVCDHLP
+297 DMCDHLP

-309 DSKLSVQ
+309 DKKLSVR

-326 EGTPLDMTK
+326 EGTPLDMTR
-335 DLGAGPWGMPIRPRA
+335 DIDAGPWGMPVRPRA
-350 KTFESNGQEYFRERP
+350 KTFESNGQKYFRERP

-372 FTMISQLRSWL
+372 FTLVSQLRGWL
-383 PDEVGGLMWFN
+383 PDEVGGIMYFN

-399 MVAYVPVY
+399 MIAYVPVY
-407 CCEREI
+407 CCESEI
-413 PTAFRE
+413 PAAFRE
-419 ENNLNGVFNEKGAY
+419 ENNLNGVFNENGAY
-433 WFCNMVSNFVYP
+433 WFCNMVSNFIYP

-455 SAQKELEDFYSAE
+455 TAQKELEDSFCSE
-468 QDGVAEMAKGMTPSD
+468 QETIDSRAKDMTPSD

-490 KTSEYTGKMM
+490 KTGEYVERMM
-500 SRWNQLWKYLIVKY
+500 SRWNSLWKELIVKY

-520 YEQSFYDAM
+520 YGQRFYDA
-529 VKASGNRYKIPA
+529 VARDTGDRYKIP

>member
-1 MRYFSLG
+1 MRHFPLG
-8 KLLLPL
+8 GLLLSL
-14 FLALVFDPSLG
+14 VFVLAFDPSLG

-34 GASKDG
+34 GASADG

-69 KIAIRSFWNPAEIK
+69 KIPIRSFWHPDGIK
-83 GYVDQV
+83 GYVEQV
-89 EYTYNVVG
+89 EYTYNVIG

-103 LSIVET
+103 LCIVET

-137 STAREA
+137 STARDA
-143 IRTMGQLMDEYGYND
+143 IRVMGELMAEYGYND

-175 IVGKGPGRK
+175 IVGKGPGLK
-184 GAVWVALRVPDGQI
+184 GSVWVALRIPDGSI
-198 CAHANISRIRRFP
+198 SAHANISRIRQFP
-211 QVAKA
+211 QVAKT
-216 KKNSI
+216 KKNSLY
-221 FQEIEGEC
+221 QEIEGEC
-229 VYSSDVISFARE
+229 MYSSDVISFARE
-241 MGFFSGRDEDF
+241 KGFFSGEDKYF

-261 SFIKVRQCDAR
+261 EFIKVRQCDAR

-283 SEMDKYMPYLDGKF
+283 SEMDKYMPYIDGKF

-309 DSKLSVQ
+309 DKKLSVR

-326 EGTPLDMTK
+326 EGTPLDMTR
-335 DLGAGPWGMPIRPRA
+335 DIDAGPWGMPVRPRA
-350 KTFESNGQEYFRERP
+350 KTFESNGQKYFRERP

-372 FTMISQLRSWL
+372 FTIVSQLRGWL
-383 PDEVGGLMWFN
+383 PDEVGGIMYFN

-399 MVAYVPVY
+399 MIAYVPVY
-407 CCEREI
+407 CCESEI
-413 PTAFRE
+413 PAAFRE
-419 ENNLNGVFNEKGAY
+419 ENNLNGVFNENGAY
-433 WFCNMVSNFVYP
+433 WFCNMVSNFIYP

-455 SAQKELEDFYSAE
+455 AAQKELEDSFCSE
-468 QDGVAEMAKGMTPSD
+468 QETIDSRAKDMTPSD

-490 KTSEYTGKMM
+490 KTGEYVERMM
-500 SRWNQLWKYLIVKY
+500 SRWNSLWKELIVKY

-520 YEQSFYDAM
+520 YGQRFYDA
-529 VKASGNRYKIPA
+529 VARDTGDRYKIP

>member
-1 MRYFSLG
+1 MRHFPLG
-8 KLLLPL
+8 GLLLSL
-14 FLALVFDPSLG
+14 VFVLAFDPSLG

-34 GASKDG
+34 GASADG

-69 KIAIRSFWNPAEIK
+69 KIPIRSFWHPDGIK
-83 GYVDQV
+83 GYVEQV
-89 EYTYNVVG
+89 EYTYNVIG

-103 LSIVET
+103 LCIVET

-137 STAREA
+137 STARDA
-143 IRTMGQLMDEYGYND
+143 IRVMGELMAEYGYND
-158 EGETFTVCDKEE
+158 EGETFTVCDKDE

-184 GAVWVALRVPDGQI
+184 GSVWVALRIPDGSI
-198 CAHANISRIRRFP
+198 SAHANISRIRQFP

-216 KKNSI
+216 KKNSLY
-221 FQEIEGEC
+221 QEIEGEC
-229 VYSSDVISFARE
+229 MYSSDVISFARE
-241 MGFFSGRDEDF
+241 MGFFSGEDKDF

-261 SFIKVRQCDAR
+261 EFIKVRQCDAR

-283 SEMDKYMPYLDGKF
+283 SEMDKYMPYIDGKF

-309 DSKLSVQ
+309 DKKLSVR

-326 EGTPLDMTK
+326 EGTPLDMTR
-335 DLGAGPWGMPIRPRA
+335 DIDAGPWGMPVRPRA
-350 KTFESNGQEYFRERP
+350 KTFESNGQKYFRERP

-372 FTMISQLRSWL
+372 FTLVSQLRGWL
-383 PDEVGGLMWFN
+383 PDEVGGLMYFN

-399 MVAYVPVY
+399 MIAYVPVY
-407 CCEREI
+407 CCESEI
-413 PTAFRE
+413 PVAFRE
-419 ENNLNGVFNEKGAY
+419 ENNLNGVFNENGAY
-433 WFCNMVSNFVYP
+433 WFCNMVSNFIYP

-455 SAQKELEDFYSAE
+455 TAQKELEDFFCSE
-468 QDGVAEMAKGMTPSD
+468 QEEVATRAKEMTPSD

-490 KTSEYTGKMM
+490 KTEEYVERMM
-500 SRWNQLWKYLIVKY
+500 SRWISLWKELIVKY

-520 YEQSFYDAM
+520 YGQQFYDA
-529 VKASGNRYKIPA
+529 VARDTGDRYKIP

>member
-1 MRYFSLG
+1 MKHFSLF
-8 KLLLPL
+8 KALLPL
-14 FLALVFDPSLG
+14 VLALCFDPSLG

-34 GASKDG
+34 GASADG

-62 GRHEKGE
+62 GQHKPGE
-69 KIAIRSFWNPAEIK
+69 KIAIRSFWHPSEIK

-89 EYTYNVVG
+89 EYTYNVIG

-103 LSIVET
+103 LCIVET

-137 STAREA
+137 STARDA
-143 IRTMGQLMDEYGYND
+143 IRVMGQLMDEYGYCD

-175 IVGKGPGRK
+175 LIGKGQGRK
-184 GAVWVALRVPDGQI
+184 GAVWVAMKIPDGQI
-198 CAHANISRIRRFP
+198 CAHANISRIRQFP
-211 QVAKA
+211 QVSKA
-216 KKNSI
+216 KKNSLY
-221 FQEIEGEC
+221 QEIEGEC
-229 VYSSDVISFARE
+229 MYSSDVISFARE
-241 MGFFSGRDEDF
+241 MGYFNGKDEDF

-261 SFIKVRQCDAR
+261 SFLGVRQCDAR

-283 SEMDKYMPYLDGKF
+283 AEMDKYLPYLEGKF
-297 DVCDHLP
+297 DQIDHLP

-309 DSKLSVQ
+309 EKKVSVR
-316 DIMADMRDHY
+316 DIISDMRDHY

-335 DLGAGPWGMPIRPRA
+335 DIDAGPWGMPIRPRA
-350 KTFESNGQEYFRERP
+350 KTFESGGQKYFRERP

-372 FTMISQLRSWL
+372 FTLVSQLRSWL

-407 CCEREI
+407 CCERDI

-419 ENNLNGVFNEKGAY
+419 ENNLNGTFNEKGAY
-433 WFCNMVSNFVYP
+433 WMCNFVSNMIYP

-450 IGDLR
+450 IGSLREKQEVFEDLLFA
-455 SAQKELEDFYSAE
+455 SQEELEKTAAKMTATDRPAFLSSVTATYVE
-468 QDGVAEMAKGMTPSD
+468 Q
-483 RVSFLTA
+483 
-490 KTSEYTGKMM
+490 MM
-500 SRWNQLWKYLIVKY
+500 SLWNDLAKEIIVKY

-520 YEQSFYDAM
+520 YDQRFYDAI
-529 VKASGNRYKIPA
+529 ARDTGDRYKIP

>member
-1 MRYFSLG
+1 MRHFPLG
-8 KLLLPL
+8 GLLLS
-14 FLALVFDPSLG
+14 LVFALAFNPSLG

-34 GASKDG
+34 GASADG

-69 KIAIRSFWNPAEIK
+69 KIPIRSFWHPDGIK
-83 GYVDQV
+83 GYVEQV
-89 EYTYNVVG
+89 EYTYNVIG

-103 LSIVET
+103 LCIVET

-143 IRTMGQLMDEYGYND
+143 IRVMGELMAEYGYND

-184 GAVWVALRVPDGQI
+184 GSVWVALRIPDGSI
-198 CAHANISRIRRFP
+198 SAHANISRIRQFP

-216 KKNSI
+216 KKNRLY
-221 FQEIEGEC
+221 QEIQGEC
-229 VYSSDVISFARE
+229 MYSSDVISFARE
-241 MGFFSGRDEDF
+241 KGFFSGEDKDF

-261 SFIKVRQCDAR
+261 EFIKVRQCDAR

-283 SEMDKYMPYLDGKF
+283 SEMDKYMPYIDGQF

-309 DSKLSVQ
+309 DKKLSVR

-326 EGTPLDMTK
+326 EGTPLDMTR
-335 DLGAGPWGMPIRPRA
+335 DIDAGPWGMPVRPRA
-350 KTFESNGQEYFRERP
+350 KTFESNGQKYFRERP

-372 FTMISQLRSWL
+372 FTLVSQLRGWL
-383 PDEVGGLMWFN
+383 PDEVGGIMYFN

-399 MVAYVPVY
+399 MIAYVPVY
-407 CCEREI
+407 CCESEI
-413 PTAFRE
+413 PAAFRE
-419 ENNLNGVFNEKGAY
+419 ENNLNGVFNENGAY
-433 WFCNMVSNFVYP
+433 WFCNMVSNFIYP

-455 SAQKELEDFYSAE
+455 TAQKELEDFFCSE
-468 QDGVAEMAKGMTPSD
+468 QETIDSRAKDMTPSD

-490 KTSEYTGKMM
+490 KTGEYVERMM
-500 SRWNQLWKYLIVKY
+500 SRWNSLWKELIVKY

-520 YEQSFYDAM
+520 YGQRFYDA
-529 VKASGNRYKIPA
+529 VARDTGDRYKIP

>member
-1 MRYFSLG
+1 MRHFPFG
-8 KLLLPL
+8 KLMLS
-14 FLALVFDPSLG
+14 LALALAFDPSLG

-34 GASKDG
+34 GASEDG

-62 GRHEKGE
+62 GQHPKGE
-69 KIAIRSFWNPAEIK
+69 KIPIRSFWHPAGIK

-103 LSIVET
+103 LCIVET

-114 HELVNPEGIL
+114 SELVNPEGIL

-137 STAREA
+137 VSAREA
-143 IRTMGQLMDEYGYND
+143 IREMGRLMDEYGYFD
-158 EGETFTVCDKEE
+158 EGETFTVCDKDE

-175 IVGKGPGRK
+175 LIGKGQGRK
-184 GAVWVALRVPDGQI
+184 GAVWVALRIPDGMI
-198 CAHANISRIRRFP
+198 SAHANISRIRQFP
-211 QVAKA
+211 QVNKA
-216 KKNSI
+216 KKNSL

-229 VYSSDVISFARE
+229 MYSSDVISFARE
-241 MGFFSGRDEDF
+241 MGYFNGKDEEF

-261 SFIKVRQCDAR
+261 SFLGVRQCDAR

-283 SEMDKYMPYLDGKF
+283 AEMDRYLPYLEGKF
-297 DVCDHLP
+297 DQIDHLP

-309 DSKLSVQ
+309 DKKVSVR
-316 DIMADMRDHY
+316 DIISDMRDHY

-335 DLGAGPWGMPIRPRA
+335 DIDAGPWGMPIRPRA
-350 KTFESNGQEYFRERP
+350 KTFESGGQKYFRERP

-372 FTMISQLRSWL
+372 FTLVSQLRNWL
-383 PDEVGGLMWFN
+383 PDEIGGVMWFG

-407 CCEREI
+407 CCERDI

-419 ENNLNGVFNEKGAY
+419 ENNLNGTFNEKGAY
-433 WFCNMVSNFVYP
+433 WMCNFVSNMIYP

-450 IGDLR
+450 IGSLRDRQGVFEDLLFA
-455 SAQKELEDFYSAE
+455 SQEELEKTAAKMTATERPVFLSSVTATYVE
-468 QDGVAEMAKGMTPSD
+468 Q
-483 RVSFLTA
+483 
-490 KTSEYTGKMM
+490 MM
-500 SRWNQLWKYLIVKY
+500 SLWNDIAKEIIVKY

-520 YEQSFYDAM
+520 YDQRFYDA
-529 VKASGNRYKIPA
+529 VARDTGDRYKIP

>member
-1 MRYFSLG
+1 MNHF
-8 KLLLPL
+8 PL
-14 FLALVFDPSLG
+14 SKVILTLVLALVFTPKG
-25 ACTNLIVTK
+25 EACTNIIVGK
-34 GASKDG
+34 AASADG

-62 GRHEKGE
+62 GRHDAGE
-69 KIAIRSFWNPAEIK
+69 KIPIRSFWHPAEIK

-89 EYTYNVVG
+89 EYTYNVIG

-103 LSIVET
+103 LCIVET

-114 HELVNPEGIL
+114 PELVNPEGIL
-124 GYDNVIQLALQRC
+124 AYDNVIQLALQRC
-137 STAREA
+137 SSAREA
-143 IRTMGQLMDEYGYND
+143 IRTMGELMDTYGYND
-158 EGETFTVCDKEE
+158 KGETFTVCDTDE

-184 GAVWVALRVPDGQI
+184 GAVWVAVRIPDD
-198 CAHANISRIRRFP
+198 CVSAHANISRIRQFP
-211 QVAKA
+211 QVAKVR
-216 KKNSI
+216 KNSLY
-221 FQEIEGEC
+221 QEVEGQSI
-229 VYSSDVISFARE
+229 YSSDVVSFARE
-241 MGFFSGRDEDF
+241 IGFFSGKDADF

-261 SFIKVRQCDAR
+261 SFLGVRQCDAR

-283 SEMDKYMPYLDGKF
+283 AKMDKYLPYLDGKF
-297 DVCDHLP
+297 DQIDHLP
-304 LWITP
+304 LWIKP
-309 DSKLSVQ
+309 DSKLSVR
-316 DIMADMRDHY
+316 DVMSDMRDHY

-350 KTFESNGQEYFRERP
+350 KTFESGGQKYFRERP

-372 FTMISQLRSWL
+372 FTMISQLRGWL

-413 PTAFRE
+413 PVAFRA
-419 ENNLNGVFNEKGAY
+419 ENNKSDVFNLEGAY
-433 WFCNMVSNFVYP
+433 WMCNMVSNFIYP
-445 RYSAL
+445 RYNAM

-455 SAQKELEDFYSAE
+455 AAQKELEDFYASE
-468 QDGVAEMAKGMTPSD
+468 QDEVASMAEGMTPLD
-483 RVSFLTA
+483 RISFLTS
-490 KTSEYTGKMM
+490 KTSAYTDKMM
-500 SRWNQLWKYLIVKY
+500 SRWDKLWKEIVVKY

-520 YEQSFYDAM
+520 YSQDFYDAM
-529 VKASGNRYKIPA
+529 VRDSGERYRIP

>member
-1 MRYFSLG
+1 MRHFSLG
-8 KLLLPL
+8 KLLFPL
-14 FLALVFDPSLG
+14 FFSLVFDPSLG

-34 GASKDG
+34 GASADG

-62 GRHEKGE
+62 GRHPKGE
-69 KIAIRSFWNPAEIK
+69 KIAIRSFWHPSDIK

-103 LSIVET
+103 LCIVET

-114 HELVNPEGIL
+114 HELVNPDGIL

-143 IRTMGQLMDEYGYND
+143 IRTMGQLMDEYGYCD

-198 CAHANISRIRRFP
+198 CAHANISRIRQFP
-211 QVAKA
+211 QVSKA

-221 FQEIEGEC
+221 YQEIEGEC
-229 VYSSDVISFARE
+229 VYSSDVVSFARE
-241 MGFFSGRDEDF
+241 KGFFSGEDKDF

-283 SEMDKYMPYLDGKF
+283 SEMDKYLPYLDGKF
-297 DVCDHLP
+297 DQIDHLP

-309 DSKLSVQ
+309 DSKLSVR

-350 KTFESNGQEYFRERP
+350 KTFESNGQGYFRERP

-372 FTMISQLRSWL
+372 FTMVSQLRSWL
-383 PDEVGGLMWFN
+383 PDEVGGLVWFN

-399 MVAYVPVY
+399 MIAYVPVY
-407 CCEREI
+407 CCERDI
-413 PTAFRE
+413 PVPFRE

-455 SAQKELEDFYSAE
+455 SAQRELEDFYSSE
-468 QDGVAEMAKGMTPSD
+468 QDGIAERAKNMTPSD
-483 RVSFLTA
+483 RVAFLSA
-490 KTSEYTGKMM
+490 KTGEYAEKMM
-500 SRWNQLWKYLIVKY
+500 TRWNQLWKQLIVKY

-520 YEQSFYDAM
+520 YEQRFYDAI
-529 VKASGNRYKIPA
+529 VKATGERYKVPA